1 MFNGYGFMK
10 WKMEKRIKKRI
21 KKRDRIN
28 YFILFP
34 VLFFIVHAVPLWSD
48 LEDNNLLVNDDFEDQ
63 DLNGW
68 NREKWNE
75 DGVIELTDTNVFKGN
90 YSCKIFSGYDE
101 NDIRLTQEVKVE
113 PNTNYMLSGWIA
125 TRDVQKGKIG
135 ANISIIGGFHH
146 AGDVEGTEGWK
157 FYELKFRTSKQ

>member
-10 WKMEKRIKKRI
+10 RKMEKRIKKRI

-101 NDIRLTQEVKVE
+101 NE
-113 PNTNYMLSGWIA
+113 
-125 TRDVQKGKIG
+125 
-135 ANISIIGGFHH
+135 
-146 AGDVEGTEGWK
+146 
-157 FYELKFRTSKQ
+157 KQY